1 MDTGLQ
7 SLAPGSGFAMLGR
20 LVGPPRSKG
29 FPVRGESEL
38 RRDGVGR
45 LSAAIP
51 PSLLPWLRA
60 EAVELRGSAER
71 VETDAYELYAG
82 GQDFRSPV
90 RFHISEHGD
99 ALQQLHE
106 HEELRELAS
115 ALAGTRMLPTK
126 AGYLHYEEGDR
137 IGLHTDLPACQL
149 VLLAAL
155 GAQAPPLVVHPELR
169 GLEPQ
174 RLKELAVRTQGT
186 PSGGTDIALDDT
198 AVVGLFGGGLPHQT
212 RPVPSGSEGVVVTLC
227 YAAP

>member
-1 MDTGLQ
+1 M
-7 SLAPGSGFAMLGR
+7 GR
-20 LVGPPRSKG
+20 L
-29 FPVRGESEL
+29 
-38 RRDGVGR
+38 D
-45 LSAAIP
+45 AAIP
-51 PSLLPWLRA
+51 RSLLPRLRA
-60 EAVELRGSAER
+60 EAAELRASAEY

-90 RFHISEHGD
+90 RFHISEDGD
-99 ALQQLHE
+99 ALRQLHE
-106 HEELRELAS
+106 HDELCELAS
-115 ALAGTRMLPTK
+115 ALAGTRMMPTK

-174 RLKELAVRTQGT
+174 RLKDLAVRTDGT
-186 PSGGTDIALDDT
+186 PPGGTDVALDDS
-198 AVVGLFGGGLPHQT
+198 AVIGLFGGGLPHQT
-212 RPVPSGSEGVVVTLC
+212 RPVASASEGVVITLC